1 MELALDDDADDIQ
14 GGLIALV
21 VTVIELLV
29 EALERE
35 AVRRMESETLSEE
48 DIEQLGQQLEAL
60 EDELHRLKQQENIG
74 DDVSDF
80 KNDLDHVVRDAIDQ
94 LSEHETYSSQRSAH
108 EQSDNI

>member
-14 GGLIALV
+14 GGLTALV
-21 VTVIELLV
+21 ITVIELLV

-48 DIEQLGQQLEAL
+48 EIEQLGQQLQAL
-60 EDELHRLKQQENIG
+60 EDELERLKQQEDID

-80 KNDLDHVVRDAIDQ
+80 KENLDHVVRDAIDQ
-94 LSEHETYSSQRSAH
+94 LSEHETHSSRRSAH
-108 EQSDNI
+108 GQGDDI